1 MDYAP
6 GDTLRQ
12 LHPKGTRLPLET
24 VVSYVKQIALAL
36 HYAHEQIALALHY
49 AHEQKVIHRDVKP
62 ENMLMGR
69 NGEVLLSDFGIAL
82 ITQRSRY
89 ESSIDMAGTIAY
101 MAPEQIEAHPRPASD
116 QYSLGI
122 VVYEWLTGDR
132 PFHGSFREIAIKHSV
147 VPPPSLS
154 EQVPALPPA
163 VEQVVL
169 IALAKEPKQRFGSV
183 LAFATALEQA
193 SRVKQP
199 EPEPVIP
206 LSETTATDQSRQS
219 TEMALPELPFS
230 QQTVS
235 EVSADTP
242 AQPHTIIPS
251 PGKERLRQIEEV
263 KPREAEEERASQAQ
277 EQADKI
283 EEERVRKAKETALAA
298 TVLAT
303 TAHQTPLPTEV
314 AHSSKPPA
322 LRSDAMVAVKPAKQG
337 TSRRFVLLALAG
349 LVVVALASGI
359 VWFTVHQASPTAGIH
374 TSSAGSI
381 TEFPVPT
388 GKSSPEGIAA
398 GPDGNL
404 WFTESGG
411 NKIGRIST
419 SGMIT
424 EFPVP
429 TGKSSPWGI
438 AVGPDG
444 NLWFTETS
452 GNKIGRITPGK

>member
-1 MDYAP
+1 M
-6 GDTLRQ
+6 
-12 LHPKGTRLPLET
+12 
-24 VVSYVKQIALAL
+24 
-36 HYAHEQIALALHY
+36 
-49 AHEQKVIHRDVKP
+49 
-62 ENMLMGR
+62 
-69 NGEVLLSDFGIAL
+69 
-82 ITQRSRY
+82 
-89 ESSIDMAGTIAY
+89 
-101 MAPEQIEAHPRPASD
+101 
-116 QYSLGI
+116 
-122 VVYEWLTGDR
+122 
-132 PFHGSFREIAIKHSV
+132 
-147 VPPPSLS
+147 
-154 EQVPALPPA
+154 
-163 VEQVVL
+163 L

-235 EVSADTP
+235 EVSADTR

-374 TSSAGSI
+374 TSSGR
-381 TEFPVPT
+381 EHH
-388 GKSSPEGIAA
+388 
-398 GPDGNL
+398 
-404 WFTESGG
+404 
-411 NKIGRIST
+411 RISCANRQEQPRRDRSRT
-419 SGMIT
+419 RWQSL
-424 EFPVP
+424 VYRVR
-429 TGKSSPWGI
+429 WQQDW
-438 AVGPDG
+438 AHQHQRHDH
-444 NLWFTETS
+444 
-452 GNKIGRITPGK
+452 RISCANRQEQPMGDRSRT